1 MLFGI
6 ISDTHGSTRAWLD
19 ALNGPFK
26 DVEQIWHCGDVLYHG
41 ARNPLPE
48 GYNTLELFEQI
59 NACSIPIL
67 AVRGNCD
74 SDVDQ
79 MVLDIILQ
87 DPYFM
92 VELPF
97 GRALVTHGHHY
108 SPEMM
113 EALIQRFQIKLW
125 VSGHTHEPVLQR
137 QGGTV
142 FLNPG
147 SPALPK
153 GRQARRSVAL
163 LSSSSVELY
172 DLDQGQVFARLD
184 L

>member
-1 MLFGI
+1 MLIGI

-19 ALNGPFK
+19 AINGPFRG
-26 DVEQIWHCGDVLYHG
+26 VEQIWHCGDVLYHG
-41 ARNPLPE
+41 ARNPLPA
-48 GYNTLELFEQI
+48 GYNTQELFELI
-59 NACSIPIL
+59 NSCSIPIK

-79 MVLDIILQ
+79 MVLDIVLQ

-92 VELPF
+92 AELPF

-108 SPEMM
+108 GPDIM
-113 EALIQRFQIKLW
+113 EAMIQRFQIKLW
-125 VSGHTHEPVLQR
+125 VSGHIHEPVLQR
-137 QGGTV
+137 LGDTI

-153 GRQARRSVAL
+153 GREQRRSVAL
-163 LSSSSVELY
+163 LTDTSVELH
-172 DLDQGQVFARLD
+172 DLDKGQVFARLD
-184 L
+184 F